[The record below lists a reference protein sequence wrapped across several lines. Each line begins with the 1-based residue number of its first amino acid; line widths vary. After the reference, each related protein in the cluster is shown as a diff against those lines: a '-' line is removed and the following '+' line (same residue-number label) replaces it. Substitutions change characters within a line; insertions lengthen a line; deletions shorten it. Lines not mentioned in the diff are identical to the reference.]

1 MTLLDTRQPQD
12 EDAAAHAQRRTGA
25 KGQAW
30 LTTELAVLREHHPAG
45 GAARVHAL
53 LPHRTLAAIREK
65 AAGQGVRAPRL
76 GTLGHRF
83 ERRWPRR
90 DDIDMA
96 IREGYVHATQRGDIK
111 RLAER
116 LGRPADWVQR
126 RAAGMGLTRTNRTRL
141 DCWSA
146 AELEILDTYAAA
158 RLEVIA
164 AKLAKAGFK
173 RTPTAVGIVLRRR
186 KMDRTDPD
194 VWSATQ
200 LGPLMG
206 VNPKTVADWIDRRG
220 LKAKK
225 LGQGVTTRYLVHRRE
240 LRRWIS
246 GNHNYIDP
254 RRLDWAW
261 FCELMFR
268 STTA

>member
-1 MTLLDTRQPQD
+1 MSLSDAPMGLD
-12 EDAAAHAQRRTGA
+12 DAVATPRPARTGA
-25 KGQAW
+25 QGGPW
-30 LTTELAVLREHHPAG
+30 LTTELSVLREHYPAG
-45 GAARVHAL
+45 GAARVQAL

-65 AAGQGVRAPRL
+65 AAGQGVRAPRM
-76 GTLGHRF
+76 GTLGCRF
-83 ERRWPRR
+83 ERRWPQR

-141 DCWSA
+141 DCWTP
-146 AELEILDTYAAA
+146 AELELLDTYAAA

-200 LGPLMG
+200 LGPLLG

-225 LGQGVTTRYLVHRRE
+225 LGEGVTTRYMVHRRE
-240 LRRWIS
+240 LRRWIP
-246 GNHNYIDP
+246 GNYHYIDP
-254 RRLDWAW
+254 RRVDWAW
-261 FCELMFR
+261 FCEIVFGA
-268 STTA
+268 SA